1 MPGTV
6 PVQTAHRYGY
16 FALKE
21 IGIWRIRT
29 IVIYY
34 FRVDLTTYS
43 SVYVCLFLCIV
54 SCYCSN
60 ILMVK

>member
-29 IVIYY
+29 IIIYY
-34 FRVDLTTYS
+34 FRIDLATYS
-43 SVYVCLFLCIV
+43 SSYFVCFYVLYFATILTFLW
-54 SCYCSN
+54 
-60 ILMVK
+60 